1 MFVCGGTESK
11 PSSSVIKGRVART
24 TVQAIVSLYLQGYQD
39 HVNVQDVQD
48 VQEREENV
56 QEEMWTGMD
65 MHMGVKS

>member
-1 MFVCGGTESK
+1 M
-11 PSSSVIKGRVART
+11 IKARVART

-48 VQEREENV
+48 VQDVQEREENV